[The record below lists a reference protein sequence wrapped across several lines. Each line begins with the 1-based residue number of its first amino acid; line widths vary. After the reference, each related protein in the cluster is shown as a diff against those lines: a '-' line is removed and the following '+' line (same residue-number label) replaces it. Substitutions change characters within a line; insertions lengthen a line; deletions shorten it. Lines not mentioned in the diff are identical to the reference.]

1 MSSDTQHQEQ
11 EKAALL
17 SGYAEQQYDY
27 HVWANGKVF
36 AGLRALPKELSFE
49 QIQSIFPSVADALN
63 HIYMMDEM
71 WLVIMK
77 GGGYEEARK
86 VVTDLYAQGR
96 GDSLDELQKRFALAE
111 EKYRAFFAEGEGAA
125 AETAPSHPQFGSLE
139 TRVYALVQHVVN
151 HGTYHRGNISAM
163 LRQLGH
169 RGTPTDYIAFLF
181 ERGIR

>member
-36 AGLRALPKELSFE
+36 AGLKALPEELSFE

-77 GGGYEEARK
+77 G
-86 VVTDLYAQGR
+86 
-96 GDSLDELQKRFALAE
+96 
-111 EKYRAFFAEGEGAA
+111 AA
-125 AETAPSHPQFGSLE
+125 MKKPGKS
-139 TRVYALVQHVVN
+139 
-151 HGTYHRGNISAM
+151 
-163 LRQLGH
+163 
-169 RGTPTDYIAFLF
+169 
-181 ERGIR
+181 